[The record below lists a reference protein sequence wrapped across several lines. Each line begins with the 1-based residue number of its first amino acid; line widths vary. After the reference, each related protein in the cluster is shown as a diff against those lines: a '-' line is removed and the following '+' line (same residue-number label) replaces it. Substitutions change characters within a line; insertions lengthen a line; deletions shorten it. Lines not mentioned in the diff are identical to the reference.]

1 MKVVIYSM
9 LLTLLLCSS
18 VYAEGNTIKAH
29 VFVMDRDQQY
39 ALAGK
44 TQAEERFDVVWHYWS
59 DVDLIEDEM
68 GKALP
73 TDQKKALMVLKQRIA
88 SMTDQD
94 KAILAKSWRGRHMA
108 GDLGISPGNMPAVW
122 ADGRVFTHVE
132 DLRHVFSGI
141 K

>member
-1 MKVVIYSM
+1 MKIIIYSM
-9 LLTLLLCSS
+9 LLTLLFCSS
-18 VYAEGNTIKAH
+18 VYAESNTIKAH
-29 VFVMDRDQQY
+29 VFVLDRDQQY

-44 TQAEERFDVVWHYWS
+44 TQAEERFGVVWHYWS

-68 GKALP
+68 AKALP
-73 TDQKKALMVLKQRIA
+73 NGQKKALLVLKQRIA

-94 KAILAKSWRGRHMA
+94 KTMLAKSWRGRHMA
-108 GDLGISPGNMPAVW
+108 SDLGINPGNMPAVW
-122 ADGRVFTHVE
+122 ADGRIFTHVE

>member
-1 MKVVIYSM
+1 V
-9 LLTLLLCSS
+9 LTLFLSSS
-18 VYAEGNTIKAH
+18 VYAENNTIKAH

-39 ALAGK
+39 TLGGK
-44 TQAEERFDVVWHYWS
+44 SQAEEKFDLVWHYWS

-73 TDQKKALMVLKQRIA
+73 SNQKKALTVLKQRIA

-108 GDLGISPGNMPAVW
+108 SDLGISPGNMPAVW